1 MRRTN
6 HSLSIGVA
14 LALALLLP
22 LFARGGPVAAQQDVG
37 TGNVYAL
44 TNSFI
49 KNEVVIYDRAANGA
63 LTEAGRVDTGGI
75 GTNVFESSTGMLLL
89 GSAAGQSSPVDL
101 GGGSNLLFAANAGSD
116 NISVFQVTPVGL
128 QLVDLEPSGGERPI
142 SLTVRNGLLYVLNSG
157 GDLTGAGLCNGGTPS
172 ISGFRV
178 SDAGQLTPIPNSTRR
193 LSGGISAG
201 CTQVSFNPAGN
212 VLIVTQWVGNRIDS
226 FTIGADGVPT
236 GPIINQPAG
245 ANDNPYGSGPFGF
258 TFDRGGRMLASQNFA
273 QQVGLGGAA
282 SYNVGNDGRVT
293 PIGGVVHNGST
304 DPCWMVIT
312 PDGRFAY
319 MQQFGPVPFADVNV
333 TPESR
338 RGYTGSFRVAA
349 DGALTSLD
357 PQAADVGPGAADLAI
372 AGGGRFLYARNSLFG
387 TIKGFRIEDDG
398 RLTLV
403 ASADGLPTNGPGG
416 PVGSGLVARDTP
428 SGTAIP
434 APTPMVP
441 GTGVRNFPETK
452 LTIRGIFLQR
462 WQSGGGLA
470 INGFPISDAFTET
483 LEDGKPYTVQYFERA
498 RFEYHPENMA
508 PNNVLLGQFG
518 RRIHPADSPAQPLMG
533 QTFVAATGHNLG
545 GRFGAYWQNGG
556 GVAQFGLPLSEILTE
571 TLEDGKQYE
580 VQYFE
585 RARFEYHPENAGT
598 TYEVLLGQFG
608 RRILAEAK
616 ERR

>member
-1 MRRTN
+1 MRRAN

-89 GSAAGQSSPVDL
+89 GSAAGQSSPVNL
-101 GGGSNLLFAANAGSD
+101 GGGSDLLFAANAGSD
-116 NISVFQVTPVGL
+116 NISVFKVTPAGL

-142 SLTVRNGLLYVLNSG
+142 SLTVRNGLLYALNSG
-157 GDLTGAGLCNGGTPS
+157 GTLTGAGLCNGGTPS

-178 SDAGQLTPIPNSTRR
+178 SDDGQLTPIPNSTRL
-193 LSGGISAG
+193 LSDGISAG

-226 FTIGADGVPT
+226 FTIGADGVPS
-236 GPIINQPAG
+236 GPIVNQPAG
-245 ANDNPYGSGPFGF
+245 ANDDPYGSGPFGF

-282 SYNVGNDGRVT
+282 SYTVGSDGRIT
-293 PIGGVVHNGST
+293 PIGGVVRNGST

-319 MQQFGPVPFADVNV
+319 MQQFGPVPFADVKV

-338 RGYTGSFRVAA
+338 HGYTGSFRVGA
-349 DGALTSLD
+349 DGALASLD
-357 PQAADVGPGAADLAI
+357 PHAADVGPGAADLAI
-372 AGGGRFLYARNSLFG
+372 AGGGRFLYARNSLSG
-387 TIKGFRIEDDG
+387 TITGFRIEDDG

-403 ASADGLPTNGPGG
+403 ASAAGLPTNGPGG
-416 PVGSGLVARDTP
+416 AVGSGLVARDVP
-428 SGTAIP
+428 SGTPVA
-434 APTPMVP
+434 MVP
-441 GTGVRNFPETK
+441 GADARNFPETK
-452 LTIRGIFLQR
+452 LTVRGIFLQR
-462 WQSGGGLA
+462 WQSSGGLA
-470 INGFPISDAFTET
+470 INGFPISDAFIET

-508 PNNVLLGQFG
+508 PNNVLLGQLG
-518 RRIHPADSPAQPLMG
+518 RRIHPADPAAQQVMG
-533 QTFVAATGHNLG
+533 QTYFAATGHNLG
-545 GRFGAYWQNGG
+545 GRFGAYWQEGG
-556 GVAQFGLPLSEILTE
+556 GAAQFGLPLSEVFRE
-571 TLEDGKQYE
+571 TLEDGKSYE

-585 RARFEYHPENAGT
+585 RARLEYHPENPAP
-598 TYEVLLGQFG
+598 YDILLGQFG
-608 RRILAEAK
+608 QRILAGTGGS
-616 ERR
+616 R